1 MLEDHAGLGNAL
13 ALGGLQEALDMTTGY
28 LDRVLRDPVTGLYAG
43 SQDADEHYYA
53 LDAGGRAQAHA
64 PYVDRRIYTS
74 WNAALAIAYLDA
86 AARCERPALRDHP
99 AVLLELPFK
108 HPYQPAP
115 RLAHS
120 DGVTR
125 QLPD

>member
-53 LDAGGRAQAHA
+53 LDAGGGGQGPPPAF
-64 PYVDRRIYTS
+64 DRRHFTS
-74 WNAALAIAYLDA
+74 WESAVAVRHTADA
-86 AARCERPALRDHP
+86 TRCWRTAPRDH
-99 AVLLELPFK
+99 ATALLVRLFR
-108 HPYQPAP
+108 QPRSP
-115 RLAHS
+115 R
-120 DGVTR
+120 
-125 QLPD
+125 